1 MHFHRIKNSIFTLTL
16 GALGATLGLAACASS
31 AAGPVQAELPK
42 IEIQVEAMRVIAEVA
57 NTDTS
62 RQIGMMNRESLGQNE
77 GMLFVFKRS
86 ETQCM
91 WMKNTLIDLDVA
103 FADESGKILNVAQMK
118 AGTDGIHCSKG
129 NAKLALEMNLNW
141 FARRGLGE
149 GHVVRV
155 PESAL
160 QAQQ

>member
-1 MHFHRIKNSIFTLTL
+1 MHFHRIKNSIFTLAL
-16 GALGATLGLAACASS
+16 GVLGATLGLTACASS

-42 IEIQVEAMRVIAEVA
+42 IEIQVGTIQITAEVA

-62 RQIGMMNRESLGQNE
+62 RQIGMMNRESLGKDE

-118 AGTDGIHCSKG
+118 AGTDDIHCSSG

-141 FARRGLGE
+141 FAGHNLGE
-149 GHVVRV
+149 GHVMRL
-155 PESAL
+155 PESTR
-160 QAQQ
+160 